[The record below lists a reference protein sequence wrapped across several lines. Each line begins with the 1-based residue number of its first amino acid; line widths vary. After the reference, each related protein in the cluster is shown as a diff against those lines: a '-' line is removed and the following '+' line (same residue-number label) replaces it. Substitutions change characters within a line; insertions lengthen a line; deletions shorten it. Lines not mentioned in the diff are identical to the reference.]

1 MKLVVRAGTVTAALL
16 AALASTQARVPPV
29 IFCWTPDVEFP
40 IACDDEDSDDDEDA
54 GVLLKR
60 WAHRPTE

>member
-1 MKLVVRAGTVTAALL
+1 MKLVVRVGIVTAALL
-16 AALASTQARVPPV
+16 AALASAHGRVPPV

-40 IACDDEDSDDDEDA
+40 IACDDEDSDDDEA

-60 WAHRPTE
+60 WAHTPTG

>member
-1 MKLVVRAGTVTAALL
+1 MKLVVRAGIVSAALL
-16 AALASTQARVPPV
+16 AALASAHGRVPPV

-40 IACDDEDSDDDEDA
+40 IACEDEDSDDDEA

-60 WAHRPTE
+60 WDHRPTE